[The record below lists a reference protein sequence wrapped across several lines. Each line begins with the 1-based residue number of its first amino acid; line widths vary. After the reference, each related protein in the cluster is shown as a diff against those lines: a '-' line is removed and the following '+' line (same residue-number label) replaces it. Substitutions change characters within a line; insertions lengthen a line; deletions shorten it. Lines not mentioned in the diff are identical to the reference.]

1 MAPSSSLPLMY
12 EGSIC
17 TPLHHP
23 SSTTAA
29 VAAAAAAAAA
39 AIKSSSAF
47 WAAVHSKYDA
57 FLSHIV
63 EGVVELK
70 QLFSKPFC
78 ELPVLLAN
86 KRKEPARDHS
96 GAQKKN

>member
-1 MAPSSSLPLMY
+1 MAPSSPLPLMY

-29 VAAAAAAAAA
+29 DAAAAAA
-39 AIKSSSAF
+39 AIKFSSAF